1 MPRDTSTTASGA
13 IPDGQAR
20 DALQACLDVL
30 LRMIPDY
37 CTDRGAEPCTDAEHD
52 LAIEKAAYCIYG
64 TRPRWPAAVQK
75 AADGGYP

>member
-1 MPRDTSTTASGA
+1 
-13 IPDGQAR
+13 
-20 DALQACLDVL
+20 VL

-37 CTDRGAEPCTDAEHD
+37 CTDRGAPPCTDAEHD

-75 AADGGYP
+75 AADGGYE